1 MFDFADL
8 TVYKNTDGVTTA
20 LGCPINSFLLQNDR
34 PLFMT
39 GGGSGDQLA
48 VPVGL
53 VCMTKTVCANA
64 MGANANAMGANANAM
79 GANAMGTNEYGT
91 NPMAYANPMA
101 YGTEP
106 IDEPDIVPDDLY
118 ERLME
123 LAEVKNLP
131 DKKNITKKHKKGAV
145 HLAPKKN
152 KTHKKK

>member
-1 MFDFADL
+1 
-8 TVYKNTDGVTTA
+8 
-20 LGCPINSFLLQNDR
+20 
-34 PLFMT
+34 MT

-64 MGANANAMGANANAM
+64 NAMGA
-79 GANAMGTNEYGT
+79 NEYGT

-106 IDEPDIVPDDLY
+106 IDEPDIVPEDLY

>member
-39 GGGSGDQLA
+39 GGGGSGNQLA

-53 VCMTKTVCANA
+53 VCMTKTVCTNEI
-64 MGANANAMGANANAM
+64 GANE
-79 GANAMGTNEYGT
+79 MGTYDT
-91 NPMAYANPMA
+91 NFMATDPV
-101 YGTEP
+101 
-106 IDEPDIVPDDLY
+106 DEPDLVPEDLY
-118 ERLME
+118 ERLMA
-123 LAEVKNLP
+123 LAEVKALP
-131 DKKNITKKHKKGAV
+131 DKKNTSKKHKKGAV
-145 HLAPKKN
+145 HLSPKKN

>member
-53 VCMTKTVCANA
+53 VCMTKTVCAN
-64 MGANANAMGANANAM
+64 
-79 GANAMGTNEYGT
+79 
-91 NPMAYANPMA
+91 PMAYTDSI
-101 YGTEP
+101 GTEP
-106 IDEPDIVPDDLY
+106 IDEPDLVPEDLY

-123 LAEVKNLP
+123 LAEVKQKP
-131 DKKNITKKHKKGAV
+131 MSSKPMSSKPMSSKPMSSKPMSDKKNTRKKHKKGAV
-145 HLAPKKN
+145 HLAPKNN